1 MGGLQQMKPDEES
14 KARMLDI
21 LKRLHEEEETDGFH
35 EEGMLILCGLL
46 YFSIILQINFV
57 WDWNHE
63 HRWTSYVYH
72 LTEVINLNTFF
83 YHSESLII

>member
-1 MGGLQQMKPDEES
+1 MLYPQSHSLRCTESFMRENVMGGLQQMKPDEES

-57 WDWNHE
+57 
-63 HRWTSYVYH
+63 
-72 LTEVINLNTFF
+72 
-83 YHSESLII
+83 